1 MQHNSFFLG
10 CNYLNR
16 DITTDAR
23 TGYGLYPVQD
33 IDSVLTS
40 GGHGSSNVV
49 VDDTFSLLFGGIC
62 FRQLKES
69 LKHTMLVH
77 ESVFESQI
85 HELHRLYQR
94 QKELMMEMEGT
105 RQQHEEALYLNS
117 SVPSL
122 TTHWMSSDV
131 SIYQTRNFPYEENI
145 PNQDEAADYV
155 KKPEKM
161 VLDLELPVLECHDG
175 EEETSLMNGQ
185 VHEVANSLES
195 GSQSNKLQF
204 DLNEPAEIEEHYEFL
219 CPVSSNESDKKNE
232 GEDSVKG
239 SCWMYEAQRYGIDL
253 NMFPLSSEDE
263 VNVVKKLGAEKPRE
277 CLSEQSRVLVQALP
291 CLNSTLLM
299 NKPHDSYKPKKKK
312 KKKVK
317 LGPVNKTF
325 KGSDLDLHSSA
336 QATTDKGSSSS
347 ARNETKVVETKKRKK
362 SKRICLVKEGN
373 HQEIS
378 AAEAMVDM
386 SRKSEREASDS
397 MTSLSRN
404 LLLLAEASSFAVG
417 GYELDYSEATTE
429 MNLEDHKTA
438 LRSNTA
444 VSRNALRKKS
454 TSRAKQKRKDDQ
466 QTFSECEANEEHL
479 QVLEKVVVEVSDT
492 QWDCEF
498 PNKKRRSCSPLKR
511 IEDFTWGANSK
522 RRRGSRIPAADFQHM
537 IINQIV

>member
-1 MQHNSFFLG
+1 MQQSSFFLG

-16 DITTDAR
+16 DIATDAR
-23 TGYGLYPVQD
+23 TGYRLYPVQD
-33 IDSVLTS
+33 IDSVLTD
-40 GGHGSSNVV
+40 GHGSSDVK

-62 FRQLKES
+62 FRQLKET

-117 SVPSL
+117 GLPSL
-122 TTHWMSSDV
+122 TTLSSTHWMSSNV
-131 SIYQTRNFPYEENI
+131 SIYQTRNFPCEQQHM
-145 PNQDEAADYV
+145 PNQTEAVSDV
-155 KKPEKM
+155 NKSEKM

-175 EEETSLMNGQ
+175 EEETSLMNIE
-185 VHEVANSLES
+185 VHEVAN
-195 GSQSNKLQF
+195 SNKLQF

-232 GEDSVKG
+232 GEDLVKG

-263 VNVVKKLGAEKPRE
+263 VNVVKKLGTEKPQE
-277 CLSEQSRVLVQALP
+277 CLSEQSRMLVQALP
-291 CLNSTLLM
+291 CLNSTLLL
-299 NKPHDSYKPKKKK
+299 NKPHDSYKPRKK

-325 KGSDLDLHSSA
+325 KGSDLDLHASA

-347 ARNETKVVETKKRKK
+347 VRNETKVVETKKRKK
-362 SKRICLVKEGN
+362 SRRICLVKERDY
-373 HQEIS
+373 QEIS
-378 AAEAMVDM
+378 AAETMVDI
-386 SRKSEREASDS
+386 SRKSDREASEIITS
-397 MTSLSRN
+397 SLSRN
-404 LLLLAEASSFAVG
+404 LLLLAEVSSFAVG

-429 MNLEDHKTA
+429 MNLEDHKRT
-438 LRSNTA
+438 LRSDTA
-444 VSRNALRKKS
+444 VSRNALREKS

-466 QTFSECEANEEHL
+466 QGAFSECEANEEHL
-479 QVLEKVVVEVSDT
+479 QVLEKEVVEVSDT
-492 QWDCEF
+492 QLDCEF
-498 PNKKRRSCSPLKR
+498 YKNKRRSCSPLKR
-511 IEDFTWGANSK
+511 IEHITWGVNSK

-537 IINQIV
+537 IINQIE

>member
-23 TGYGLYPVQD
+23 TGYRLYPVQD
-33 IDSVLTS
+33 IDLVLTN
-40 GGHGSSNVV
+40 GHGSNVKNV
-49 VDDTFSLLFGGIC
+49 GDTFSLLFGGIC
-62 FRQLKES
+62 FRQLKET

-105 RQQHEEALYLNS
+105 RQQEEALYLNS
-117 SVPSL
+117 SVPSP
-122 TTHWMSSDV
+122 TTHWMNSNV
-131 SIYQTRNFPYEENI
+131 SIYQTRNFPCEQHM
-145 PNQDEAADYV
+145 PNQTEAVSDV
-155 KKPEKM
+155 NKSEKM
-161 VLDLELPVLECHDG
+161 VLDLESPVLECHDG
-175 EEETSLMNGQ
+175 EEQTSLMNGE
-185 VHEVANSLES
+185 VHEVANSLKS
-195 GSQSNKLQF
+195 GSQLNKLQF

-253 NMFPLSSEDE
+253 NMFPLSSEVE
-263 VNVVKKLGAEKPRE
+263 VNVVKKLGTEKPRE
-277 CLSEQSRVLVQALP
+277 CLSEQSGVLVQALP
-291 CLNSTLLM
+291 CLNSTLLL
-299 NKPHDSYKPKKKK
+299 NKPHDSYKPKK

-325 KGSDLDLHSSA
+325 KDSELDLPSSA

-347 ARNETKVVETKKRKK
+347 VRNETKAVAEKKRKK
-362 SKRICLVKEGN
+362 SRRICLVKERN
-373 HQEIS
+373 YKEIS

-386 SRKSEREASDS
+386 SRKSGREFI
-397 MTSLSRN
+397 TSLSRN
-404 LLLLAEASSFAVG
+404 LLLLAEVSSLAVG
-417 GYELDYSEATTE
+417 GYELDYSEATTLQLTE
-429 MNLEDHKTA
+429 MNLEDHKTT

-444 VSRNALRKKS
+444 VSRNARRKKS
-454 TSRAKQKRKDDQ
+454 TSWAKRKCKDDQ
-466 QTFSECEANEEHL
+466 QGTFSECEANEEHL
-479 QVLEKVVVEVSDT
+479 QVIEKVVVEVSDT
-492 QWDCEF
+492 QCEF
-498 PNKKRRSCSPLKR
+498 HKKKRRSSPLKR

-522 RRRGSRIPAADFQHM
+522 RRRGCRIPAADFQHM